1 MRPAGQPFA
10 HDQITETLIL
20 AEMKRGLGHKVSAII
35 RISVIIARTR
45 HCLAIAPLSCQ
56 VLRPQCR
63 EWGAIVGEVEWERAR
78 LFPVSGI
85 GGADEQ
91 ERRAASALLA
101 VIHSVREF
109 GRAITAPMG
118 APAGRLS
125 TFIEVPFDDGEKK
138 LRPDGLI
145 QVVSGRRTWTALV
158 EIKTGRHDLVAGQ
171 IESYMDVARR
181 HKFDALLT
189 ISNQVVAVPG
199 VHPVR
204 LPKTRAQA
212 AKLYHLSWSQIR
224 TEALVEQANKS
235 VSDPDQAWILA
246 EFIRYLEHPRS
257 GAIDFDDM
265 GPSWVHVRDRARAGT
280 LHPQDKAAAE
290 VADKFGGLI
299 SFAALQ
305 LSRGLGTGVRPMVPQ
320 AQLRDPAKYLQ
331 EAVSEFAATGQ
342 LQGAVRVPGAVAP
355 IKITADLRAGLVHCA
370 VTVPAP
376 RESRPTTRVNWLVRQ
391 MKAAPGQV
399 CIQPSAAWQR
409 GRGQARTLAEARKDP
424 RLLIED
430 PAHDL
435 RSFTVSLSCNA
446 GPARGQGRGSFVES
460 VLTAVDRFYSEV
472 VQHIKP
478 WAPAPPKVR
487 ENDAVA
493 PDELIAEDDILAGAV
508 SRLGGDA
515 ERMLDANLDSV
526 ARTEVP

>member
-1 MRPAGQPFA
+1 MP
-10 HDQITETLIL
+10 
-20 AEMKRGLGHKVSAII
+20 
-35 RISVIIARTR
+35 
-45 HCLAIAPLSCQ
+45 
-56 VLRPQCR
+56 
-63 EWGAIVGEVEWERAR
+63 EVEWERAR

-101 VIHSVREF
+101 VIESVREF
-109 GRAITAPMG
+109 GRAITAPLG

-125 TFIEVPFDDGEKK
+125 TFIEVPFNDGDKK

-145 QVVSGRRTWTALV
+145 QVVFGHRIWTALV
-158 EIKTGRHDLVAGQ
+158 EVKTGRHELIPSQ
-171 IESYMDVARR
+171 IESYLDVARK

-199 VHPVR
+199 VHPVQ
-204 LPKTRAQA
+204 LPRVKTQA

-224 TEALVEQANKS
+224 TEALVEQSNKS

-290 VADKFGGLI
+290 VADKFGGLM
-299 SFAALQ
+299 SFTALR
-305 LSRGLGTGVRPMVPQ
+305 LSRELGTNVRPMVPQ
-320 AQLRDPAKYLQ
+320 AQLRDPARFLQ
-331 EAVSEFAATGQ
+331 QSVSDFATTGQ

-355 IKITADLRAGLVHCA
+355 IKVTADLRAGLIHCA

-376 RESRPTTRVNWLVRQ
+376 REGRSVTRVNWLVRQ
-391 MKAAPGQV
+391 LKSAPKHL
-399 CIQPSAAWQR
+399 CIQPTTAWQR
-409 GRGQARTLAEARKDP
+409 GRGPARTLEEARTDP
-424 RLLIED
+424 KSLVED
-430 PAHDL
+430 PAHEL
-435 RSFTVSLSCNA
+435 RSFTLSFSCEA
-446 GPARGQGRGSFVES
+446 GPARGQGRGSFVDS
-460 VLTAVDRFYSEV
+460 VLAAVHKFYTEV

-478 WAPAPPKVR
+478 WTPVPPKIR
-487 ENDAVA
+487 DDETARQDASIPGENVLVA
-493 PDELIAEDDILAGAV
+493 DQEPPQLSAI
-508 SRLGGDA
+508 
-515 ERMLDANLDSV
+515 
-526 ARTEVP
+526 